1 MYGPPCLQMS
11 LELML
16 VQLMNVVDDDY
27 NIDNAHPFSYFCDF
41 QRLAV
46 CCLSLSLSRAPFAM
60 HTSVQLAVLIL
71 CKSTL

>member
-1 MYGPPCLQMS
+1 MS

-27 NIDNAHPFSYFCDF
+27 NIDNAHPFSDFCDF

-46 CCLSLSLSRAPFAM
+46 CCLSVSRAPFAM
-60 HTSVQLAVLIL
+60 HTSVHCSRQTLRYLVVVR
-71 CKSTL
+71 KTSTWY